1 MPAWTRPSLDP
12 QRAARPAAIVFSL
25 VAAVGAVGCGARSG
39 PLDDE
44 AETTC
49 AAEDRRARDHCAA
62 TCASLSRDGRQE
74 SHAAN
79 DAAPSSE
86 VGAPADTCVDA
97 CLGEMQRE
105 CETTSCGCA
114 FALTKL
120 AGSGLRR

>member
-1 MPAWTRPSLDP
+1 MRAWTRTPQGT
-12 QRAARPAAIVFSL
+12 QRAARRAAILFAL
-25 VAAVGAVGCGARSG
+25 AVVGCGARSG

-49 AAEDRRARDHCAA
+49 AAEDRRARDHCAT
-62 TCASLSRDGRQE
+62 TCATLSRDGRQE

-79 DAAPSSE
+79 DAASPSE
-86 VGAPADTCVDA
+86 GGAPADACVDA
-97 CLGEMQRE
+97 CLGDMQRE

-120 AGSGLRR
+120 AGRSLHR